1 VDRNFAPANST
12 PHALGEAQQ
21 LLHASQQSEQ
31 EALRQS
37 EWLRV
42 TLSSI
47 GDAVICTDA
56 DGRIT
61 FINSVAE
68 SLTGWPAAEAMGRP
82 LLDVFVIINEHHRR
96 PTPNPALEAL
106 QEGKIVRLANHTL
119 LIARDG
125 TEHPIEDSAAPIRLE
140 GGPPLGAVLVF
151 RDVSQRR
158 QIEET
163 RARLAAIVESS
174 EDAIISK
181 GLDGIIRTW
190 NPAAERLFGYMAS
203 EVIGRSITI
212 IIPPERLP
220 EEDEILA
227 RLVRGERLKH
237 YETVRVTKDGR
248 ERHISLTV
256 SPLRGADGTIIGAAK
271 VARDITHR
279 VEAERKLAESLSR
292 LEIAV
297 HLSGIGFWHCDLPFA
312 ELNWDD
318 RVREHFWLPAG
329 SPVTI
334 ETFYDRLHPDDREP
348 TQRAID
354 ESISG
359 DAQFDIVYRTVAPA
373 SGAIKWIRALGGTV
387 RDAAGKPVRFDGVTV
402 DVSAQKHAEEFL
414 RESDRRKDDFLALLA
429 HELRNPLAPL
439 RTGLEL
445 LRRHAPATYDYAETR
460 DMMQR
465 QLTHLVRLIDD
476 LLDIS
481 RVNRN
486 KLRLARRRLRLSEAI
501 QHAIETVQ
509 PLVDEGQHELIVSLP
524 DKPIF
529 LDGDLTRLAQVF
541 ANLLAN
547 SARYTPQ
554 GGCIVVSAA
563 LEGDQVVVKTSDT
576 GIGIPDDALPT
587 IFDMFSQV
595 DRSIESDQ
603 GGLGIGLALVKGLVE
618 MHGGSVAAASGGR
631 GKGST
636 FTVILPLAGPAA
648 NLLEASNEQPEPSE
662 SRSIEAQRAGLS
674 TPQAPRRLLI
684 VDDNRDAATML
695 ARVLRLQGN
704 DVSLAHDGLEAIEVA
719 ERVRPQVILMDLG
732 MPRLNG
738 YDATRRIRALPW
750 GSEVAVIALTGWG
763 QAADREKSQEA
774 GCNAHLVKP
783 VDLAELE
790 GLVKQFSP

>member
-1 VDRNFAPANST
+1 VNRNLTPAPSASQE
-12 PHALGEAQQ
+12 LGETQNRLQ
-21 LLHASQQSEQ
+21 ASQQSEQ

-47 GDAVICTDA
+47 GDAVICTDS

-61 FINSVAE
+61 FLNGVAE
-68 SLTGWPAAEAMGRP
+68 ALTGWPADEAIGRP
-82 LLDVFVIINEHHRR
+82 ITDVFVIIDEQHRQVAIN
-96 PTPNPALEAL
+96 PTLEAL
-106 QEGKIVRLANHTL
+106 REGRTVRLVNHTL

-125 TEHPIEDSAAPIRLE
+125 TEHPIEDSAAPIRVE

-151 RDVSQRR
+151 HDVSQRR

-163 RARLAAIVESS
+163 RARLAAIVEST

-190 NPAAERLFGYMAS
+190 NPAAERLFGYSAS
-203 EVIGRSITI
+203 EAIGRSITC

-220 EEDEILA
+220 EEDEILS
-227 RLVRGERLKH
+227 RLIRGERIEH

-248 ERHISLTV
+248 RLHISLTI

-279 VEAERKLAESLSR
+279 VESERKLAESLSR

-297 HLSGIGFWHCDLPFA
+297 QLSGIGFWHCDLPFA
-312 ELNWDD
+312 ELSWDD
-318 RVREHFWLPAG
+318 KVREHFWLPPG
-329 SPVTI
+329 SSVTI
-334 ETFYDRLHPDDREP
+334 ETFYERMHPDDREP
-348 TQRAID
+348 TRLAID
-354 ESISG
+354 ASINGNS
-359 DAQFDIVYRTVAPA
+359 QFDIVYRTVDPA
-373 SGAIKWIRALGGTV
+373 SGAFKWIRALGGAV
-387 RDAAGKPVRFDGVTV
+387 RDSHGKVVRFDGVTV
-402 DVSAQKHAEEFL
+402 DVSSQKQAEESL

-439 RTGLEL
+439 RAGLEL
-445 LRRHAPATYDYAETR
+445 LRRHASASDDHVATR

-476 LLDIS
+476 LLDIA

-509 PLVDEGQHELIVSLP
+509 PLVAEGQHELIVSLP
-524 DKPIF
+524 DEPIL

-547 SARYTPQ
+547 SARYTPR

-563 LEGDQVVVKTSDT
+563 LEGEQVVVKVSDT
-576 GIGIPDDALPT
+576 GIGIPAHALPT

-595 DRSIESDQ
+595 ERSLESEH

-636 FTVILPLAGPAA
+636 FTVILPMAGPVASPLDTGFEPESSEPLAG
-648 NLLEASNEQPEPSE
+648 
-662 SRSIEAQRAGLS
+662 EAQPTGSL
-674 TPQAPRRLLI
+674 PVPNAPRRLLI
-684 VDDNRDAATML
+684 VDDNRDAATTLAML
-695 ARVLRLQGN
+695 LRLKGN
-704 DVSLAHDGLEAIEVA
+704 EVSLAHDGLEAIEVA

-732 MPRLNG
+732 MPKLNG
-738 YDATRRIRALPW
+738 YDATRRIRTLAW
-750 GSEVAVIALTGWG
+750 GNDVKVIALTGWG
-763 QAADREKSQEA
+763 QASDRAKSQEA

-783 VDLAELE
+783 VDLEELE
-790 GLVKQFSP
+790 ALLKQFWP